1 MTMNTPVLNHSA
13 VKPDCSLKN
22 FRITKKGTVCA
33 DKLRRANLG
42 LVFYFLDIEEMM
54 NHLIDNNQRIIIVQ

>member
-1 MTMNTPVLNHSA
+1 MNTPVLNHST
-13 VKPDCSLKN
+13 VKPDCSLK
-22 FRITKKGTVCA
+22 TSVLPSKKGTVCA